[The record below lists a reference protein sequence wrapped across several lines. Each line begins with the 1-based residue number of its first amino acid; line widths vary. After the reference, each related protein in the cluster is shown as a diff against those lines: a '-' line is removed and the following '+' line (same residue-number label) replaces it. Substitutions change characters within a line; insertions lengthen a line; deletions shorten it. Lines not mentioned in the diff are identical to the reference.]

1 MIPLL
6 LSSAVSNWMP
16 FSFHNPLPGGILV
29 LLDAALRTL
38 LVACVVAAGLRIL
51 APRYVPAQK
60 IAWGLVLAGALL
72 MPLLAPWAGSA
83 RWLPSS
89 ATWVV
94 TTRPLL
100 QDSRANVAPIGQST
114 AANDAMETAT
124 PVRPPTHAR
133 GVDHHRNPAVSTRLS
148 RSGNSLSTGRF
159 PAPTI
164 TYGQAVPKDA
174 SVTHPAAT
182 SYYLPLSDLAWMIYG
197 AVTLAFLLRLSY
209 GLGGAIGLWQSA
221 QPVLLDPRL
230 AGDLPLRRSNKISS
244 PVTVGSAVVL
254 PDDYEEWD
262 TEKLRIVLAHERSH
276 VRQRDFY
283 LQALAGL
290 YAAIFW
296 FSPLG
301 WWLKRK
307 LADLSETISDRAGLE
322 EAGSHASYAQI
333 LLEFAAKPRRI
344 QVGVAMANSGRIS
357 QRIERLLNES
367 SFRQAFAGGRG
378 RLWAALL
385 MVPIVLFAAAA
396 LIRVEAAQTFQ
407 QPVTEQ
413 GPVIHQSHP
422 AIAPIPALAPIH
434 AELAAPVAP
443 ASVQTPAAPTTPPP
457 ADSVVA
463 QAPAPAP
470 PAPAPV
476 PATAGVPA
484 VAPLPPAAVTEAEDA
499 EPDPDADQD
508 QDQETV
514 TAETKARCAS
524 NTATSSRHRSYTHVS
539 SRHGSA
545 YAFSSDGDSYALVS
559 GNDKDHINFSGDW
572 YEGRRADFDKARAQT
587 HGDFLWFTHDGKS
600 YVVDDPQTIARI
612 QAMYKPME
620 DLGHQQ
626 EELGRKQEELGRQ
639 QEELGR
645 HQEQASIPTPDVS
658 REMAQLNAVLAKLE
672 SKKNGTITMEQLADI
687 QAKIGDL
694 QGKLGDLEGE
704 IGAHQGEIGR
714 QQGLLGEQ
722 QGRLGAEQGRLG
734 AEQGRLGQEADRK
747 VKSIMDESLK
757 NGKARPVQ

>member
-1 MIPLL
+1 MMPLF
-6 LSSAVSNWMP
+6 LSSAVANWMP
-16 FSFHNPLPGGILV
+16 FPFHNPLPGGILV
-29 LLDAALRTL
+29 LLDAAVRTL

-94 TTRPLL
+94 TAGPLL
-100 QDSRANVAPIGQST
+100 QESRANVIPVGQST
-114 AANDAMETAT
+114 AANDVIETAA
-124 PVRPPTHAR
+124 PVRPATQAR
-133 GVDHHRNPAVSTRLS
+133 GVEHRRNAAVSAHLS
-148 RSGNSLSTGRF
+148 HAAGRASAGRF
-159 PAPTI
+159 PAPAV
-164 TYGQAVPKDA
+164 TYGQAIPKDA
-174 SVTHPAAT
+174 SITRPAAT

-221 QPVLLDPRL
+221 QPVSLDARL

-244 PVTVGSAVVL
+244 PVTIGSAVVL

-322 EAGSHASYAQI
+322 EAGSHASYAQVV
-333 LLEFAAKPRRI
+333 LEFAAKPRRI
-344 QVGVAMANSGRIS
+344 EVGVAMAHSGRIS

-385 MVPIVLFAAAA
+385 MVPVVLFAAAA
-396 LIRVEAAQTFQ
+396 LIRVEAAQTLQ

-422 AIAPIPALAPIH
+422 QIAPIPARAPVH
-434 AELAAPVAP
+434 AQLAAPVSPASLQTPPAP
-443 ASVQTPAAPTTPPP
+443 ATPGPVDPVT
-457 ADSVVA
+457 A
-463 QAPAPAP
+463 QAPAT
-470 PAPAPV
+470 PAPAPSPV
-476 PATAGVPA
+476 PAPAGVPA
-484 VAPLPPAAVTEAEDA
+484 VAPVPPPPDAEDA
-499 EPDPDADQD
+499 EADADADQD

-524 NTATSSRHRSYTHVS
+524 NTATSSHHRSITHVS
-539 SRHGSA
+539 TRHGSA

-572 YEGRRADFDKARAQT
+572 YDGRRAEFDKARAQA
-587 HGDFLWFTHDGKS
+587 HGDFLWFTHGGKS

-620 DLGHQQ
+620 ELGHKQ

-645 HQEQASIPTPDVS
+645 SQEHASIPTPDVS
-658 REMAQLNAVLAKLE
+658 REMAQLNAALAKLE
-672 SKKNGTITMEQLADI
+672 SKKNGTITMDQLADI

-704 IGAHQGEIGR
+704 IGAHQGELGR
-714 QQGLLGEQ
+714 QQGLLGEK
-722 QGRLGAEQGRLG
+722 QGQLGEEQGQLG
-734 AEQGRLGQEADRK
+734 EEQGRLGQEADRK
-747 VKSIMDESLK
+747 IKSIMDESLK